1 MRRLPRVRISST
13 NRLIRIVALSTA
25 GSSIL
30 FSNRDTNSKTTV
42 SVSVPAP
49 LRDSYSLQWP
59 IVKEMIRSPSTLTS
73 NLSPYAVGNVQ
84 LFLSRIGSVPSE
96 DVNKDAS
103 GKFGDGSRSIATAVA
118 MVIPAVVHISVPCSM
133 FQICAIAFLY
143 IYVYECICCLG
154 NCPSRLSVSLLSV
167 GDAKTSGSKKGAGAI
182 IDPDGTILTCA
193 HVLLDSRGKRVT
205 SKGKVDV
212 TLQDGR
218 TFVGTV
224 VNADLHS
231 DIAIVK
237 INSILPLPSAKLGS
251 SSKLRAGDWV
261 VAMGSPL
268 CLQNT
273 VTAGIVSCVDRKS
286 SEMGFGGMLKEYVQ
300 IDCALN
306 PGNSGGPLVDL
317 DGEIVGVNVIRLAIN
332 GLGFAVPSDSIFKIM
347 EHFKKN
353 GRVVRPWLGMKMLD
367 LNEAIVSQLKDKD
380 PLFPNVN
387 KGVLVFMAFLEEFL
401 CSWHCKSW
409 KIEGFCRAQFRV
421 TPGSPA
427 DIAGFHPGDV
437 VIEFQGKPVGS
448 IAEITELMEEQV
460 GMPLKVVV
468 KRAKDT
474 SVPLTVVP
482 EEAIPE
488 L

>member
-1 MRRLPRVRISST
+1 MRRLPQRVRISST

-118 MVIPAVVHISVPCSM
+118 MVIPAVVHISVPC
-133 FQICAIAFLY
+133 
-143 IYVYECICCLG
+143 
-154 NCPSRLSVSLLSV
+154 R
-167 GDAKTSGSKKGAGAI
+167 DAKTSGSKKGAGAI